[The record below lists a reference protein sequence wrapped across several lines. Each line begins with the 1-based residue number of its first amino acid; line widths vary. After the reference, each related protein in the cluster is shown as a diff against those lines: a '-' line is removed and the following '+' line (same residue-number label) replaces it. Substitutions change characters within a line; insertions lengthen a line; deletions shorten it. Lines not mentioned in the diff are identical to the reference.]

1 MEQLDGGHLSAF
13 FRSFD
18 AIRQADQ
25 PLPHDDGL
33 EESQTQPRPAGG
45 ERVKIQ
51 GAAMKQVQE
60 ASIAS
65 VAEAEE
71 ANQAGD
77 AGPLRAAA
85 EADQDQ
91 NHPEECQESSA
102 GRTQSAHGIEP
113 GDPEG
118 HNVDVSMTSDSIQVL
133 SVTRLANRHPWRYS
147 FSQ

>member
-1 MEQLDGGHLSAF
+1 
-13 FRSFD
+13 
-18 AIRQADQ
+18 
-25 PLPHDDGL
+25 
-33 EESQTQPRPAGG
+33 
-45 ERVKIQ
+45 
-51 GAAMKQVQE
+51 MKQVQE

-65 VAEAEE
+65 VAEAKE

-91 NHPEECQESSA
+91 NHPEEGVESSA

-118 HNVDVSMTSDSIQVL
+118 HNIDASTIAGSIIVL
-133 SVTRLANRHPWRYS
+133 SVT
-147 FSQ
+147 